1 MIVLFEGTYVVIVTP
16 FTKEDD
22 VDLDSLGSN
31 LEFYLKNG
39 VHGVAV
45 GGSTGEFS
53 ALTLEEHKKIIK
65 KTVDVVNN
73 RVPVIAGTAAC
84 STKRVIELNQYAKD
98 VGADGSLI
106 VPPFYSKIKDDE
118 VYHHFKKIAE
128 SVDLPIMI
136 YNNPFTSKID
146 MSPEFLAKL
155 AKIDNLD
162 YVKESSGDIA
172 RVWRIRQLTEDS
184 MTVFCGA
191 DNLALEQFVMGA
203 KGWICVAANIFPK
216 ETSRLYEYA
225 KTGEYEKAKELY
237 SGLLPLS
244 NFLEGTGKFTQVAK
258 YGLDILDQNGG
269 ESRAPFLP
277 LTEELKKQTRDIM
290 EDIQALNI

>member
-1 MIVLFEGTYVVIVTP
+1 MFEGTYVVIVTP
-16 FTKEDD
+16 FTKEDE
-22 VDLDSLGSN
+22 VDLDGLGSN

-65 KTVDVVNN
+65 KTVEVVNN

-98 VGADGSLI
+98 VGADGALI

-128 SVDLPIMI
+128 TVDLPIMI
-136 YNNPFTSKID
+136 YNNPFTCKID

-155 AKIDNLD
+155 SKIDNLD
-162 YVKESSGDIA
+162 YVKESSGDIS
-172 RVWRIRQLTEDS
+172 RVWRIRQLTDDS

-225 KTGEYEKAKELY
+225 KAGEYEKAKELY

-258 YGLDILDQNGG
+258 YGLDILGQHGG

-277 LTEELKKQTRDIM
+277 LTEELKKQTRKIM
-290 EDIQALNI
+290 EDIQALNV